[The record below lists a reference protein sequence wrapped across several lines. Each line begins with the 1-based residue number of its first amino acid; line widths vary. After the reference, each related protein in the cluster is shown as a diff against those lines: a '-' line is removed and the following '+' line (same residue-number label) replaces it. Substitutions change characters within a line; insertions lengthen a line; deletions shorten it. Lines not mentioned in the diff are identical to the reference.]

1 MINFFLKNAIKKAA
15 IKLATDKNLRSKLK
29 TGVENVKELNER
41 GELIKTFGKGIGRLK
56 KKIIRSK

>member
-29 TGVENVKELNER
+29 TGVENAKELNER

-56 KKIIRSK
+56 KKIYK